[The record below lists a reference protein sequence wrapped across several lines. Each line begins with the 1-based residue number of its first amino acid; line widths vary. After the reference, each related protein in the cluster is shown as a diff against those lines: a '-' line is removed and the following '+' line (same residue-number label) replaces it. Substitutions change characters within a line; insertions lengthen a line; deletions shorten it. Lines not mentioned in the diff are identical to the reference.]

1 MNKKT
6 TQELIDF
13 IITSITLIN
22 ERFTMI
28 DKVDDFTDTK
38 EGLEKLDSISMRLQ
52 AIGESIKNILKRE
65 EAFLLQFESSEYWS
79 QIVKFRDIISHHY
92 VNIDAEIVYDIC
104 NEDLEYLKEQ
114 ILKAKKQLKEL

>member
-1 MNKKT
+1 MDKKT

-13 IITSITLIN
+13 IITSITLIM

-38 EGLEKLDSISMRLQ
+38 DGLEKLDSISMRLQ

-79 QIVKFRDIISHHY
+79 QIVRFRDIISHHY
-92 VNIDAEIVYDIC
+92 VNI
-104 NEDLEYLKEQ
+104 
-114 ILKAKKQLKEL
+114 